1 MPVSS
6 QEIKSGLD
14 ALSSLLSLKLINWF
28 FVGALDILDN
38 NGLYNSIVNSITGAL
53 GGFYTPIK
61 YLFVKPLKYASS
73 YAQLNYSDIMM
84 IVLLGV
90 MGTTYDASNP
100 FCEWMFFYI
109 PALLQARSLY
119 YLTYGVF
126 SYFNYYVING
136 THGLWKEFFY
146 SGYSVLSFIISAA
159 YTIGPL
165 IISTDVYYPDFF

>member
-53 GGFYTPIK
+53 GGFYTPIE
-61 YLFVKPLKYASS
+61 YLLVKPLKYASS

-90 MGTTYDASNP
+90 MGSSYDASNP

-109 PALLQARSLY
+109 PTLL
-119 YLTYGVF
+119 
-126 SYFNYYVING
+126 
-136 THGLWKEFFY
+136 
-146 SGYSVLSFIISAA
+146 
-159 YTIGPL
+159 
-165 IISTDVYYPDFF
+165 